1 MAKAVFLRKPVDVT
15 ELKSRATRPSE
26 GTQYVIEEI
35 VELTQVEYDNFAANL
50 LDDYPFIE
58 QNLHAMYVDT
68 NGVYHCIYVKA
79 EGAKE
84 GIILESEGY
93 NYARYAAYHS
103 EPGLLTD
110 KIKEQILDIRD
121 SGKHNMFDVYG
132 VQREAYNNDYFELV
146 LFIDENK
153 KEYAEFILYGK

>member
-15 ELKSRATRPSE
+15 ELKSRATRLSE
-26 GTQYVIEEI
+26 GTQFVIEEI
-35 VELTQVEYDNFAANL
+35 VELTQAEYDNFAANL

-58 QNLHAMYVDT
+58 QNLHAMFVDT

-79 EGAKE
+79 EGAKD
-84 GIILESEGY
+84 GVLCESEGHSY
-93 NYARYAAYHS
+93 CRYGCYYA

-110 KIKEQILDIRD
+110 KLKEQILDIRD
-121 SGKHNMFDVYG
+121 SGKYSMFDIYG

-146 LFIDENK
+146 LFIDEHK
-153 KEYAEFILYGK
+153 KEYLEFILYGE

>member
-1 MAKAVFLRKPVDVT
+1 M
-15 ELKSRATRPSE
+15 
-26 GTQYVIEEI
+26 
-35 VELTQVEYDNFAANL
+35 ELTQVEYDNFAANL

-84 GIILESEGY
+84 GVLCESEGY
-93 NYARYAAYHS
+93 SFCRYASYYT
-103 EPGLLTD
+103 EPGLITD
-110 KIKEQILDIRD
+110 NLKEQILDIRD
-121 SGKHNMFDVYG
+121 SGKYSMFDIYG

-146 LFIDENK
+146 LFIDEYK
-153 KEYAEFILYGK
+153 KEYLEFILYGE

>member
-1 MAKAVFLRKPVDVT
+1 MAKAVFLRKTVDVT

-26 GTQYVIEEI
+26 GTQFVIEEI
-35 VELTQVEYDNFAANL
+35 VELTQAEYDNFAANL

-58 QNLHAMYVDT
+58 QNIHAMYVDT

-84 GIILESEGY
+84 GVICESEGHSY
-93 NYARYAAYHS
+93 CRYASCYA
-103 EPGLLTD
+103 EPGLITD
-110 KIKEQILDIRD
+110 KLKEQILDIRD
-121 SGKHNMFDVYG
+121 SGKYSMFDIYG

-146 LFIDENK
+146 LFIDEHK
-153 KEYAEFILYGK
+153 KEYLEFILYGE